1 MSVHAEAAH
10 GHGHAHAHD
19 EPQGSRPSRAVLALL
34 VVAQFMVVL
43 DISVVNVAL
52 PSIDASL
59 RFAAGDLQ
67 WVVTAYVLCSGGLLL
82 VGGRAADLL
91 GRRRIFLTGL
101 LLFTAASLASG
112 LAPSPAFLVGARAV
126 QGTGAA
132 MLTPAALS
140 IITTTYS
147 GPDLAK
153 ALSLWGGVASAGVAI
168 GVIVGGMLTSWL
180 SWHWV
185 FLINVP
191 VGLVAAGLTRRVVPV
206 GEAPSRGGG
215 LDLPGALSAVV
226 GLAAL
231 VYGIS
236 GTSTHGWGSAH
247 TIVLLVAA
255 AALLVTFV
263 IVERSVRRPL
273 VPPVTW
279 RNGPLVAGTGLM
291 LGATGIM
298 GGTFFL
304 NSVYLQG
311 VLGWSAL
318 HSGLAFLPFVVAI
331 GAGVHLTSH
340 AVGHLGS
347 RSLVV
352 AGMLLVAIGSVLLA
366 TAPDHAHYAADLL
379 PGFCVLGLGMGL
391 TFPALSITALSR
403 VDHDSAGLGSG
414 LLSTGHEVG
423 AALGVAALSAV
434 AVGADSGLAA
444 GYGHAFTGAAV
455 VAGML
460 AAVAALLVPVV
471 RPAPGAHVGM
481 H

>member
-1 MSVHAEAAH
+1 MNH
-10 GHGHAHAHD
+10 GTTDADRAGGVATLA
-19 EPQGSRPSRAVLALL
+19 PGTTPSRAVLALL

-43 DISVVNVAL
+43 DISIVNVAL
-52 PSIDASL
+52 PAIDASL
-59 RFAAGDLQ
+59 HFAAGDLQ

-112 LAPSPAFLVGARAV
+112 LAPSPAALVGARAV

-153 ALSLWGGVASAGVAI
+153 ALALWGGVASAGVAV
-168 GVIVGGMLTSWL
+168 GVIVGGMLTTWL

-185 FLINVP
+185 FLVNVP
-191 VGLVAAGLTRRVVPV
+191 VGLVAAALTLRIVPA
-206 GEAPSRGGG
+206 GAAPARGGG
-215 LDLPGALSAVV
+215 LDLPGAVSAVL

-236 GTSTHGWGSAH
+236 GTATHAWGSAH
-247 TIVLLVAA
+247 TVVLLVAA
-255 AALLVTFV
+255 AALLATFTL
-263 IVERSVRRPL
+263 IERSARHPL

-279 RNGPLVAGTGLM
+279 RNGPLVAGAGLM
-291 LGATGIM
+291 LAATGIM
-298 GGTFFL
+298 AGTFFL
-304 NSVYLQG
+304 NSVYLQD

-318 HSGLAFLPFVVAI
+318 RSGLAFLPFVVAI

-340 AVGHLGS
+340 AVAHMGS
-347 RSLVV
+347 RSVVV
-352 AGMLLVAIGSVLLA
+352 AGLLLA
-366 TAPDHAHYAADLL
+366 AVGSLLLASAPDHAHYAPDLL

-391 TFPALSITALSR
+391 AFPALSITALSR
-403 VDHDSAGLGSG
+403 VDHASAGLGSG

-423 AALGVAALSAV
+423 AALGVAVLSTV
-434 AVGADSGLAA
+434 AVGAGGGLAV
-444 GYGHAFTGAAV
+444 GYGDALTAAAV
-455 VAGML
+455 AAGAF
-460 AAVAALLVPVV
+460 AAVAALVVPVV
-471 RPAPGAHVGM
+471 RPAPGARVGM